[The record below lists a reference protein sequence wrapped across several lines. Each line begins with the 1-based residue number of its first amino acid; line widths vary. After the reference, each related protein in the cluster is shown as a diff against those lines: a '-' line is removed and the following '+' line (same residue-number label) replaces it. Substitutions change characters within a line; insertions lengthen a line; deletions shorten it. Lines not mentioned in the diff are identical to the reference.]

1 MQARRLKKHICQHSS
16 CKTNEQQRRSSDF
29 EWQPEN
35 EYKIKI
41 GHNKLVQWR
50 DLVQH
55 KNLDEQ
61 DQHEPDDIF
70 EE

>member
-1 MQARRLKKHICQHSS
+1 
-16 CKTNEQQRRSSDF
+16 
-29 EWQPEN
+29 
-35 EYKIKI
+35 
-41 GHNKLVQWR
+41 VQWR

-55 KNLDEQ
+55 KNLDEH